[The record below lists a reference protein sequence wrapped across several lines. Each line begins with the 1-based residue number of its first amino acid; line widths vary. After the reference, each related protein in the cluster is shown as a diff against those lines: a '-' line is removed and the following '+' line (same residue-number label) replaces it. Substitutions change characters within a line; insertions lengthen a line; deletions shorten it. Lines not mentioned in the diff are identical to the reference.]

1 MNCRRC
7 TYLGAYDEIKC
18 LKVWQGLPRFWRKR
32 VRVYFVEVSQLW
44 ERGIFDAMPTLVLR
58 AVFFFL
64 TQEFGREHPQVPSFI
79 KSLLYKQVDV
89 ASYQRE
95 FEVEGIRTYPF
106 AYGVLI
112 FVLFHCY
119 AIFMLLDGNF
129 VYRLLC
135 GATSD
140 HRRKC
145 VQCL

>member
-1 MNCRRC
+1 MGTRH
-7 TYLGAYDEIKC
+7 
-18 LKVWQGLPRFWRKR
+18 
-32 VRVYFVEVSQLW
+32 
-44 ERGIFDAMPTLVLR
+44 FDAMPTLVLR

-112 FVLFHCY
+112 SFVPLLCN
-119 AIFMLLDGNF
+119 FMLLDGNF

>member
-1 MNCRRC
+1 MSISLRYRNCGNAAFLMRCRRWFS
-7 TYLGAYDEIKC
+7 E
-18 LKVWQGLPRFWRKR
+18 RF
-32 VRVYFVEVSQLW
+32 
-44 ERGIFDAMPTLVLR
+44 
-58 AVFFFL
+58 FFFL

>member
-1 MNCRRC
+1 MGTRHFLMRCRRWFS
-7 TYLGAYDEIKC
+7 E
-18 LKVWQGLPRFWRKR
+18 RF
-32 VRVYFVEVSQLW
+32 
-44 ERGIFDAMPTLVLR
+44 
-58 AVFFFL
+58 FFFL